1 MIEKFVCDR
10 RKRWEKLEALLNELD
25 KLPLRKLPREKIREL
40 GELYRHVT
48 ADLAIARAE
57 SNNLRLIGYLNN
69 LAVRAH
75 GKIYRTEHKIFGTIK
90 KFYLEDFPKTFRETF
105 NYTLF
110 AFVIFTATA
119 ILSFFLAY
127 TDYNFVQVAGLD
139 WVRHC
144 ALNNQKWWEKI
155 NFANQV
161 ASSTIITNNIMV
173 TFRAFAYGA
182 FLGVGSIYILVFNG
196 MLLGG
201 VFGTCYATNPT
212 FANELLT
219 FVIGHGVIELS
230 CIFIAGGAGTMIGH
244 SIVAPGEL
252 KRIEALKEAGMKTIR
267 LIFGCAFLL
276 VIAGIIEGFVSPS
289 SLPTWFKFF
298 VGISSGTAMYSYL
311 FLLGKAKNSSFSP
324 SS

>member
-1 MIEKFVCDR
+1 MIEKFVYDR

-40 GELYRHVT
+40 GELYRRVT

-57 SNNLRLIGYLNN
+57 SNNPRLISYLNS

-110 AFVIFTATA
+110 AFVVFTATA

-127 TDYNFVQVAGLD
+127 TDYNFIQVANLD
-139 WVRHC
+139 SVRHY
-144 ALNNQKWWEKI
+144 ALNNWKWWERI
-155 NFANQV
+155 NLANQV
-161 ASSTIITNNIMV
+161 ASSEIITNNVMV

-182 FLGVGSIYILVFNG
+182 FLGIGSIYVLVFNG

-201 VFGTCYATNPT
+201 IFGTCYATNPM
-212 FANELLT
+212 FGNELLT
-219 FVIGHGVIELS
+219 FAVGHGVIELS
-230 CIFIAGGAGTMIGH
+230 CIFIAGGAGIMIGH
-244 SIVAPGEL
+244 SIVAPGDL
-252 KRIEALKEAGMKTIR
+252 KRIDALKEAGMKTIK
-267 LIFGCAFLL
+267 LIFGCASLL

-289 SLPTWFKFF
+289 SLPAWFKFL
-298 VGISSGTAMYSYL
+298 VGISSGIAMYFYL
-311 FLLGKAKNSSFSP
+311 FFLGETKNSSFSL

>member
-127 TDYNFVQVAGLD
+127 TDYNFVQAAGLD
-139 WVRHC
+139 WVRHR
-144 ALNNQKWWEKI
+144 ALNNQKWWEEI

-173 TFRAFAYGA
+173 TFTAFAYGA

-196 MLLGG
+196 ILLGG

-298 VGISSGTAMYSYL
+298 VGISSGTAIYSYL